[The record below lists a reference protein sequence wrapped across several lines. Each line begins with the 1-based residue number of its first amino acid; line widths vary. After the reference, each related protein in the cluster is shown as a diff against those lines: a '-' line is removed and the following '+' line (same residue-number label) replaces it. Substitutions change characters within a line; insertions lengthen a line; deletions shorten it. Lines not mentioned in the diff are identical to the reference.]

1 MVTGSLA
8 RRYARAL
15 MSIGVDNNN
24 YEQLGR
30 ELGSLAAAMRSS
42 EELSNV
48 LTSSSFTRDER
59 RNLLEAILAR
69 LGASTVTR
77 NFCLLLLDGERIGA
91 VPDISREL
99 DAMIDERVGRTTA
112 EVVSASPMSPAQ
124 VEQLQAVL
132 ERLSGKK
139 VQLERREDPELL
151 GGVVAKVGDLVYDG
165 SLRTQLELM
174 REGLVE

>member
-30 ELGSLAAAMRSS
+30 EVASLAKAMETS
-42 EELSNV
+42 EELTFV
-48 LTSSSFTRDER
+48 LTSSSFSRDER
-59 RNLLEAILAR
+59 RRLLEAIIAR
-69 LGASTVTR
+69 LGASVYVR
-77 NFCLLLLDGERIGA
+77 NFSYLLLDRERLGA
-91 VPDISREL
+91 LPDISREL
-99 DAMIDERVGRTTA
+99 SAMIDDKAGRTTA
-112 EVVSASPMSPAQ
+112 EVVSASPLTPAQ
-124 VEQLQAVL
+124 LEQLRVAL
-132 ERLSGKK
+132 EKMSGKK
-139 VQLERREDPELL
+139 VQLEKREDPDLL

-174 REGLVE
+174 REGLVK